1 MPVVT
6 QVFRD
11 AQTLAK
17 FSNLEPSQMED
28 FRHNYPDFAPQ
39 AWWGYKLTLPDLLL
53 TRNSNHSNLLLND
66 PFWKSEAVPL
76 AKYMALIN
84 RAVAPSLVDNAY
96 VFRPQTTR
104 YLWQQNQSWLREAW
118 KVHFEIKLLDILKLL
133 MSVFDPNNSSS
144 RIFADLLE
152 VPIDGSYHQ
161 GLSYLL
167 EQKWR
172 ARFCQEC
179 EKRFVAGESRNKYCS
194 DSCSYEASIRRPKL
208 KWWNKK
214 GKKRRAARQRK
225 ARIEKRSRARK

>member
-11 AQTLAK
+11 AQALAK
-17 FSNLEPSQMED
+17 FSNLEPNEVED

-39 AWWGYKLTLPDLLL
+39 AWWDYKLTLSDFLI
-53 TRNSNHSNLLLND
+53 TGNNNYSNLLLND

-76 AKYMALIN
+76 AKYMASIN
-84 RAVAPSLVDNAY
+84 RAVAPSLLGDAY

-118 KVHFEIKLLDILKLL
+118 KVHFEVKLLDVLKLL
-133 MSVFDPNNSSS
+133 MSVFDPGSSSS

-152 VPIDGSYHQ
+152 VPIGGSYHR
-161 GLSYLL
+161 GFSYLF

-179 EKRFVAGESRNKYCS
+179 KKRFVAGESRNKYCS
-194 DSCSYEASIRRPKL
+194 DSCSYEGSIRRPKL
-208 KWWNKK
+208 KCWNKR
-214 GKKRRAARQRK
+214 GKKQRAARQRK
-225 ARIEKRSRARK
+225 ARIEKRNRGK